1 MTILASGWNHK
12 LITRQNGNNCLNCQ
26 LNLINGQFCESMGTS
41 RLRRFLLIPLLCTA
55 TIAMSQ
61 NLSGQWSG
69 SFATANDPFGGK
81 TEYVMELEVKG
92 DRVDGFSYTYFM
104 ISGKRHYVICRL
116 EGSFDKGSKSMIVTE
131 TEKVKSNTPPDFKD
145 LFQTHRLTYL
155 RQEDR
160 EVLEGKWRPASEKE
174 PPQNGVTSLERR
186 SLAKLKT
193 SSPTPDITKRTP
205 LGTAPGTTDRSAAIA
220 KRTPLGTAPGTT
232 DRPIAA
238 NRPAPTRPQSSSAT
252 PPSKPQSQPS
262 TIVSPRIQPPTAGT
276 RERPVDPPA
285 TNTIARTDPAKT
297 PAPAIASTTN
307 PPASAPDNNS
317 GRIEQR
323 TKRYIEVIELDVPQ
337 FKVELYDNGQVDG
350 DTVSLFFK
358 NRLMVAQKRL
368 STTPISLD
376 LVIDRSRPDN
386 ELVMYAENLGSI
398 PPNTALMVVTTKDK
412 RYEVNITSTEDVNG
426 AVRFR
431 LKQ

>member
-1 MTILASGWNHK
+1 
-12 LITRQNGNNCLNCQ
+12 
-26 LNLINGQFCESMGTS
+26 MGTS
-41 RLRRFLLIPLLCTA
+41 RLRRFLLIPLVFYG
-55 TIAMSQ
+55 TISMGQ

-104 ISGKRHYVICRL
+104 ITGKRHYVICRL

-186 SLAKLKT
+186 SLARLKT
-193 SSPTPDITKRTP
+193 SSPAPDITKRTP
-205 LGTAPGTTDRSAAIA
+205 LGTAPATPDRSTAIA
-220 KRTPLGTAPGTT
+220 KRTPLGTAPGTA

-238 NRPAPTRPQSSSAT
+238 NRPGPTRPQSSPAT
-252 PPSKPQSQPS
+252 SPSKPQSQPS
-262 TIVSPRIQPPTAGT
+262 TTVSPRIQPPTAGT
-276 RERPVDPPA
+276 RERPADPPA
-285 TNTIARTDPAKT
+285 ANTIARTDPPKT

-350 DTVSLFFK
+350 DTVSLFFN

-398 PPNTALMVVTTKDK
+398 PPNTALMVVTANDK

>member
-1 MTILASGWNHK
+1 
-12 LITRQNGNNCLNCQ
+12 
-26 LNLINGQFCESMGTS
+26 MGTS
-41 RLRRFLLIPLLCTA
+41 LIRQFSLILLVCTSSA
-55 TIAMSQ
+55 AFSQ
-61 NLSGQWSG
+61 NLSGQWTG

-81 TEYVMELEVKG
+81 TEYVMELDVKG

-116 EGSFDKGSKSMIVTE
+116 EGSYDKGSKSVIVTE
-131 TEKVKSNTPPDFKD
+131 IEKVKSNTPPDFKD

-155 RQEDR
+155 RQSDR

-193 SSPTPDITKRTP
+193 SSPSPDITRRTP
-205 LGTAPGTTDRSAAIA
+205 LGTAPAAPDKSVALNKTT
-220 KRTPLGTAPGTT
+220 
-232 DRPIAA
+232 
-238 NRPAPTRPQSSSAT
+238 
-252 PPSKPQSQPS
+252 PSKPQQTPAGKPVTPQTQPS
-262 TIVSPRIQPPTAGT
+262 ALAATPRIQPPTAGT
-276 RERPVDPPA
+276 RERPADPAPSNPIARAETGKSPTPPA
-285 TNTIARTDPAKT
+285 VSST
-297 PAPAIASTTN
+297 APT
-307 PPASAPDNNS
+307 ASAPDNNND
-317 GRIEQR
+317 RIEQR

-350 DTVSLFFK
+350 DTVSLFFN

-376 LVIDRSRPDN
+376 LVLDRNKPDN

-398 PPNTALMVVTTKDK
+398 PPNTALMVVTARDK

-431 LKQ
+431 LKQQPTP

>member
-1 MTILASGWNHK
+1 
-12 LITRQNGNNCLNCQ
+12 
-26 LNLINGQFCESMGTS
+26 MGTS
-41 RLRRFLLIPLLCTA
+41 LIRQFSLILLVCTSSA
-55 TIAMSQ
+55 AFSQ
-61 NLSGQWSG
+61 NLSGQWTG

-81 TEYVMELEVKG
+81 TEYVMELDVKG

-116 EGSFDKGSKSMIVTE
+116 EGSYDKGSKSVIVTE
-131 TEKVKSNTPPDFKD
+131 IEKVKSNTPPDFKD

-155 RQEDR
+155 RQSDR

-174 PPQNGVTSLERR
+174 PPQNGITSLERR

-193 SSPTPDITKRTP
+193 SSPSPDITKRTP
-205 LGTAPGTTDRSAAIA
+205 LGTAP
-220 KRTPLGTAPGTT
+220 
-232 DRPIAA
+232 
-238 NRPAPTRPQSSSAT
+238 AT
-252 PPSKPQSQPS
+252 SDKTVASNKVTPSKPLQTPAGKPVTPQTQPS
-262 TIVSPRIQPPTAGT
+262 ALAATPRIQPPTAGT
-276 RERPVDPPA
+276 RERPADPAP
-285 TNTIARTDPAKT
+285 TNPIARAESGKSQT
-297 PAPAIASTTN
+297 PPVVSSTAPT
-307 PPASAPDNNS
+307 ASAPDNNS
-317 GRIEQR
+317 DRVEQR

-350 DTVSLFFK
+350 DTVSLFFNNK
-358 NRLMVAQKRL
+358 LMVAQKRL

-376 LVIDRSRPDN
+376 LVLDRNKPDN

-398 PPNTALMVVTTKDK
+398 PPNTALMVVTARDK

-431 LKQ
+431 LKQEPKP

>member
-1 MTILASGWNHK
+1 MGK
-12 LITRQNGNNCLNCQ
+12 LLFRQ
-26 LNLINGQFCESMGTS
+26 
-41 RLRRFLLIPLLCTA
+41 FLLIQLVLSNYHTF
-55 TIAMSQ
+55 SQ

-81 TEYVMELEVKG
+81 TEYVMELDIKG
-92 DRVDGFSYTYFM
+92 DRIDGYSYTYFM

-116 EGSFDKGSKSMIVTE
+116 EGSYDKGSKSVIVTE
-131 TEKVKSNTPPDFKD
+131 MEKVKSNTPPDFKD

-155 RQEDR
+155 RQSDR

-174 PPQNGVTSLERR
+174 PPQNGITSLERR
-186 SLAKLKT
+186 SLAKIKT
-193 SSPTPDITKRTP
+193 SSPAPDITKRTP
-205 LGTAPGTTDRSAAIA
+205 LGTAPGQPEKSV
-220 KRTPLGTAPGTT
+220 
-232 DRPIAA
+232 AA
-238 NRPAPTRPQSSSAT
+238 NKPAPVKPVQTPALKPARPQT
-252 PPSKPQSQPS
+252 QPPVVS
-262 TIVSPRIQPPTAGT
+262 TPRIQPPTAGT
-276 RERPVDPPA
+276 RERPADPPQS
-285 TNTIARTDPAKT
+285 TPIARNDPAKPT
-297 PAPAIASTTN
+297 PPTLSPTTSTGS
-307 PPASAPDNNS
+307 SAVENNT

-337 FKVELYDNGQVDG
+337 FRVELYDNGQVDG
-350 DTVSLFFK
+350 DTVSLFFN

-376 LVIDRSRPDN
+376 LVIDRSKPDN

-398 PPNTALMVVTTKDK
+398 PPNTALMVVTARDK

-431 LKQ
+431 LKQSPNP

>member
-1 MTILASGWNHK
+1 
-12 LITRQNGNNCLNCQ
+12 
-26 LNLINGQFCESMGTS
+26 MGTALF
-41 RLRRFLLIPLLCTA
+41 RQFLLILLA
-55 TIAMSQ
+55 FSSYNALSQ

-81 TEYVMELEVKG
+81 TEYVMELDIKG
-92 DRVDGFSYTYFM
+92 DRVDGYSYTYFM
-104 ISGKRHYVICRL
+104 ITGKRHYVICRL
-116 EGSFDKGSKSMIVTE
+116 EGIYDKGSKSVIVTE

-155 RQEDR
+155 RQSDR

-174 PPQNGVTSLERR
+174 PPQNGITSLERR
-186 SLAKLKT
+186 SLAKIKT
-193 SSPTPDITKRTP
+193 ASPAPDITKRTP
-205 LGTAPGTTDRSAAIA
+205 LGTAPGTKDRSVAVN
-220 KRTPLGTAPGTT
+220 K
-232 DRPIAA
+232 
-238 NRPAPTRPQSSSAT
+238 PAPAKPVET
-252 PPSKPQSQPS
+252 PILKPNRPQSQPS
-262 TIVSPRIQPPTAGT
+262 IAATPRIQPPTAGT
-276 RERPVDPPA
+276 RERPAEQPQ
-285 TNTIARTDPAKT
+285 NSTIARNEQGKPV
-297 PAPAIASTTN
+297 APSLSSSV
-307 PPASAPDNNS
+307 PPITSATDNNT

-350 DTVSLFFK
+350 DTVSLFFNNK
-358 NRLMVAQKRL
+358 LMVAQKRL

-376 LVIDRSRPDN
+376 LVLDRSKPDN

-398 PPNTALMVVTTKDK
+398 PPNTALMVVTARDK

-431 LKQ
+431 LKQDPRP

>member
-1 MTILASGWNHK
+1 MACSALAARG
-12 LITRQNGNNCLNCQ
+12 
-26 LNLINGQFCESMGTS
+26 
-41 RLRRFLLIPLLCTA
+41 
-55 TIAMSQ
+55 Q

-116 EGSFDKGSKSMIVTE
+116 EGSYDKGSKSVIVTE
-131 TEKVKSNTPPDFKD
+131 IEKVKSNTPPDFKD

-155 RQEDR
+155 RQTDR

-174 PPQNGVTSLERR
+174 PPQNGITSLERR

-193 SSPTPDITKRTP
+193 SAPTPDITKRTP
-205 LGTAPGTTDRSAAIA
+205 LGTAPDNNNPR
-220 KRTPLGTAPGTT
+220 RNPLGTAPASAEKT
-232 DRPIAA
+232 IAA
-238 NRPAPTRPQSSSAT
+238 NRT
-252 PPSKPQSQPS
+252 PPSNPQPQQTQVTKPPKPQSQPPVVV
-262 TIVSPRIQPPTAGT
+262 TPRIQPPTAGT
-276 RERPVDPPA
+276 RERPVEPTSTVIAKTDQGKPTPQPPSSA
-285 TNTIARTDPAKT
+285 TIA
-297 PAPAIASTTN
+297 APVIA
-307 PPASAPDNNS
+307 DNNT
-317 GRIEQR
+317 GKIEQR

-337 FKVELYDNGQVDG
+337 FRVELYDNGQVDG
-350 DTVSLFFK
+350 DTVSLFFN

-368 STTPISLD
+368 STTPIALD
-376 LVIDRSRPDN
+376 LVLDKNRPDN

-398 PPNTALMVVTTKDK
+398 PPNTALMVVTVRDK

-431 LKQ
+431 LKQDPIP

>member
-1 MTILASGWNHK
+1 
-12 LITRQNGNNCLNCQ
+12 
-26 LNLINGQFCESMGTS
+26 MGTS
-41 RLRRFLLIPLLCTA
+41 LIRQFSLILLVCTSSA
-55 TIAMSQ
+55 AFSQ
-61 NLSGQWSG
+61 NLSGQWTG

-81 TEYVMELEVKG
+81 TEYVMELDVKG

-116 EGSFDKGSKSMIVTE
+116 EGSFDKGSKSVIVTE
-131 TEKVKSNTPPDFKD
+131 IEKVKSNTPPDFKD

-155 RQEDR
+155 RQSDR

-174 PPQNGVTSLERR
+174 PPQNGITSLERR

-193 SSPTPDITKRTP
+193 SSPSPDITKRTP
-205 LGTAPGTTDRSAAIA
+205 LGTAP
-220 KRTPLGTAPGTT
+220 
-232 DRPIAA
+232 
-238 NRPAPTRPQSSSAT
+238 AT
-252 PPSKPQSQPS
+252 SDKTVASNKVTPSKSLQTPAGKPVTPQTQPS
-262 TIVSPRIQPPTAGT
+262 ALAATPRIQPPTAGT
-276 RERPVDPPA
+276 RERPADPAP
-285 TNTIARTDPAKT
+285 TNPIARAETGKSQT
-297 PAPAIASTTN
+297 PPVVSSAAPT
-307 PPASAPDNNS
+307 ASAPDNNS
-317 GRIEQR
+317 DRIEQR

-350 DTVSLFFK
+350 DTVSLFFNNK
-358 NRLMVAQKRL
+358 LMVAQKRL

-376 LVIDRSRPDN
+376 LVLDRNKPDN

-398 PPNTALMVVTTKDK
+398 PPNTALMVVTARDK

-431 LKQ
+431 LKQVPKP

>member
-1 MTILASGWNHK
+1 
-12 LITRQNGNNCLNCQ
+12 
-26 LNLINGQFCESMGTS
+26 MGTS
-41 RLRRFLLIPLLCTA
+41 LIRQFALILLVCTSSVA
-55 TIAMSQ
+55 FSQ

-81 TEYVMELEVKG
+81 TEYVMELDVKG
-92 DRVDGFSYTYFM
+92 DRVDGYSYTYFM

-116 EGSFDKGSKSMIVTE
+116 EGNYDKGSKSVIVTE
-131 TEKVKSNTPPDFKD
+131 MEKVKSNTPPDFKD

-155 RQEDR
+155 RQSDR

-193 SSPTPDITKRTP
+193 SSPSTDITKRTTP
-205 LGTAPGTTDRSAAIA
+205 LGTAPAKPDRSIAIT
-220 KRTPLGTAPGTT
+220 KTSPPKPLQTP
-232 DRPIAA
+232 A
-238 NRPAPTRPQSSSAT
+238 NKPV
-252 PPSKPQSQPS
+252 KPQTQPS
-262 TIVSPRIQPPTAGT
+262 TQTITPRIQPPTAGT
-276 RERPVDPPA
+276 RERPADPTPA
-285 TNTIARTDPAKT
+285 SPIAKT
-297 PAPAIASTTN
+297 EPGKATPPSVSTTT
-307 PPASAPDNNS
+307 APIKPTTEVNS
-317 GRIEQR
+317 DRIEQR

-350 DTVSLFFK
+350 DTVSLFFNNK
-358 NRLMVAQKRL
+358 LMVAQKRL

-376 LVIDRSRPDN
+376 LVLDRNKPDN

-398 PPNTALMVVTTKDK
+398 PPNTALMVVTARDK

-431 LKQ
+431 LKQQPTP

>member
-1 MTILASGWNHK
+1 
-12 LITRQNGNNCLNCQ
+12 
-26 LNLINGQFCESMGTS
+26 MGT
-41 RLRRFLLIPLLCTA
+41 FLLRQFSLVLLVCTCSA
-55 TIAMSQ
+55 AFSQ
-61 NLSGQWSG
+61 HLSGQWTG

-81 TEYVMELEVKG
+81 TEYVMELDVKG
-92 DRVDGFSYTYFM
+92 DRVDGYSYTYFM

-116 EGSFDKGSKSMIVTE
+116 EGSYDKGSKSVIVTE
-131 TEKVKSNTPPDFKD
+131 IEKVKSNTPPDFKD

-155 RQEDR
+155 RQSDR

-193 SSPTPDITKRTP
+193 SSPSPDITKRTP
-205 LGTAPGTTDRSAAIA
+205 LGTAP
-220 KRTPLGTAPGTT
+220 
-232 DRPIAA
+232 
-238 NRPAPTRPQSSSAT
+238 AT
-252 PPSKPQSQPS
+252 PDKTLAINRTTPPKPQQSQTGKPVKPQTQPS
-262 TIVSPRIQPPTAGT
+262 TLAATPRIQPPTPGT
-276 RERPVDPPA
+276 RERPA
-285 TNTIARTDPAKT
+285 DPAPSNPIVKAEPGKAPT
-297 PAPAIASTTN
+297 PPVVSSTAPIS
-307 PPASAPDNNS
+307 SAPDNK
-317 GRIEQR
+317 GDRIEQR

-350 DTVSLFFK
+350 DTISLFFNNK
-358 NRLMVAQKRL
+358 LMVAQKRL

-376 LVIDRSRPDN
+376 LVLDRNKPDN

-398 PPNTALMVVTTKDK
+398 PPNTALMVVTARDK

-431 LKQ
+431 LKQQPHP

>member
-1 MTILASGWNHK
+1 MACSALAARG
-12 LITRQNGNNCLNCQ
+12 
-26 LNLINGQFCESMGTS
+26 
-41 RLRRFLLIPLLCTA
+41 
-55 TIAMSQ
+55 Q

-116 EGSFDKGSKSMIVTE
+116 EGSYDKGSKSVIVTE
-131 TEKVKSNTPPDFKD
+131 IEKVKSNTPPDFKD

-155 RQEDR
+155 RQTDR

-174 PPQNGVTSLERR
+174 PPQNGITSLERR

-193 SSPTPDITKRTP
+193 SAPTPDITKRTP
-205 LGTAPGTTDRSAAIA
+205 LGTAPDNNNSR
-220 KRTPLGTAPGTT
+220 RNPLGTAPTSAEKT
-232 DRPIAA
+232 IAA
-238 NRPAPTRPQSSSAT
+238 NRT
-252 PPSKPQSQPS
+252 PPSNPQPQQTQVIKPPKPQNQPPVVA
-262 TIVSPRIQPPTAGT
+262 TPRIQPPTAGT
-276 RERPVDPPA
+276 RERPIEPTSTV
-285 TNTIARTDPAKT
+285 IAKTDPGKPT
-297 PAPAIASTTN
+297 PLPPSTTT
-307 PPASAPDNNS
+307 SAAPVITDNNT

-337 FKVELYDNGQVDG
+337 FRVELYDNGQVDG
-350 DTVSLFFK
+350 DTVSLFFN

-368 STTPISLD
+368 STTPIALD
-376 LVIDRSRPDN
+376 LVLDKNRPDN

-398 PPNTALMVVTTKDK
+398 PPNTALMVVTVRDK

-431 LKQ
+431 LKQDPAP

>member
-1 MTILASGWNHK
+1 
-12 LITRQNGNNCLNCQ
+12 
-26 LNLINGQFCESMGTS
+26 MGTS
-41 RLRRFLLIPLLCTA
+41 LLKKFLLIQL
-55 TIAMSQ
+55 IFSSVNGFSQ

-81 TEYVMELEVKG
+81 TEYVMELDIKG

-116 EGSFDKGSKSMIVTE
+116 EGSYDKGSKSVIVTE
-131 TEKVKSNTPPDFKD
+131 TEKVKSNTPADFKD

-155 RQEDR
+155 RQSDR

-186 SLAKLKT
+186 SLAKIKT
-193 SSPTPDITKRTP
+193 SSPAPDITKRTP
-205 LGTAPGTTDRSAAIA
+205 LGTAPVQPEKSVAVNKDGAL
-220 KRTPLGTAPGTT
+220 KPQQTPAQKTLKPQTQPT
-232 DRPIAA
+232 IAA
-238 NRPAPTRPQSSSAT
+238 T
-252 PPSKPQSQPS
+252 
-262 TIVSPRIQPPTAGT
+262 PRIQPPTAGT
-276 RERPVDPPA
+276 REKPLDPP
-285 TNTIARTDPAKT
+285 TTSTIIKNDPGHK
-297 PAPAIASTTN
+297 AST
-307 PPASAPDNNS
+307 PPVAAVISPVTSVPENN

-350 DTVSLFFK
+350 DTVSLFFNNK
-358 NRLMVAQKRL
+358 LMVAQKRL

-376 LVIDRSRPDN
+376 LVIDRSKTDN

-398 PPNTALMVVTTKDK
+398 PPNTALMVVTARDK

-431 LKQ
+431 LKQQPNP

>member
-1 MTILASGWNHK
+1 
-12 LITRQNGNNCLNCQ
+12 
-26 LNLINGQFCESMGTS
+26 MGTS
-41 RLRRFLLIPLLCTA
+41 LIRQFSLILLVCTSSA
-55 TIAMSQ
+55 AFSQ
-61 NLSGQWSG
+61 NLSGQWTG

-81 TEYVMELEVKG
+81 TEYVMELDVKG

-116 EGSFDKGSKSMIVTE
+116 EGSFDKGSKSVIVTE
-131 TEKVKSNTPPDFKD
+131 IEKVKSNTPPDFKD

-155 RQEDR
+155 RQSDR

-174 PPQNGVTSLERR
+174 PPQNGITSLERR

-193 SSPTPDITKRTP
+193 SSPSPDITRRTP
-205 LGTAPGTTDRSAAIA
+205 LGTAP
-220 KRTPLGTAPGTT
+220 
-232 DRPIAA
+232 
-238 NRPAPTRPQSSSAT
+238 AT
-252 PPSKPQSQPS
+252 SDKTVASNKVTPSKPLQTPAGKPVTPQTQPS
-262 TIVSPRIQPPTAGT
+262 ALAATPRIQPPTAGT
-276 RERPVDPPA
+276 RERPADPAP
-285 TNTIARTDPAKT
+285 TNPIARAETGKSQT
-297 PAPAIASTTN
+297 PPVVSSAAPT
-307 PPASAPDNNS
+307 ASAPDNNS
-317 GRIEQR
+317 DRIEQR

-350 DTVSLFFK
+350 DTVSLFFNNK
-358 NRLMVAQKRL
+358 LMVAQKRL

-376 LVIDRSRPDN
+376 LVLDRNKPDN

-398 PPNTALMVVTTKDK
+398 PPNTALMVVTARDK

-431 LKQ
+431 LKQEPKP

>member
-1 MTILASGWNHK
+1 
-12 LITRQNGNNCLNCQ
+12 
-26 LNLINGQFCESMGTS
+26 MGTS
-41 RLRRFLLIPLLCTA
+41 LIRQFSLILLVCTSSA
-55 TIAMSQ
+55 AFSQ
-61 NLSGQWSG
+61 NLSGQWTG

-81 TEYVMELEVKG
+81 TEYVMELDVKG

-116 EGSFDKGSKSMIVTE
+116 EGSYDKGSKSVIVTE
-131 TEKVKSNTPPDFKD
+131 IEKVKSNTPPDFKD

-155 RQEDR
+155 RQSDR

-193 SSPTPDITKRTP
+193 SSPSPDITRRTP
-205 LGTAPGTTDRSAAIA
+205 LGTAPAAPEKSVA
-220 KRTPLGTAPGTT
+220 LNK
-232 DRPIAA
+232 
-238 NRPAPTRPQSSSAT
+238 T
-252 PPSKPQSQPS
+252 PPSKPQQTPAGKPVTPQTQPS
-262 TIVSPRIQPPTAGT
+262 ALAATPRIQPPTAGT
-276 RERPVDPPA
+276 RERPADPTPSNPIARAETGKSPTPPA
-285 TNTIARTDPAKT
+285 ISSA
-297 PAPAIASTTN
+297 APT
-307 PPASAPDNNS
+307 ASAPDNNND
-317 GRIEQR
+317 RIEQR

-350 DTVSLFFK
+350 DTVSLFFN

-376 LVIDRSRPDN
+376 LVLDRNKPDN

-398 PPNTALMVVTTKDK
+398 PPNTALMVVTARDK

-431 LKQ
+431 LKQQPTP

>member
-1 MTILASGWNHK
+1 
-12 LITRQNGNNCLNCQ
+12 
-26 LNLINGQFCESMGTS
+26 MGTS
-41 RLRRFLLIPLLCTA
+41 LIRRFLLIPLFCTCA
-55 TIAMSQ
+55 VAYSQ

-81 TEYVMELEVKG
+81 TEYVMELDVKG

-116 EGSFDKGSKSMIVTE
+116 EGSYDKGSKSVIVTE

-155 RQEDR
+155 RQSDR

-174 PPQNGVTSLERR
+174 PPQNGLTNLERR

-193 SSPTPDITKRTP
+193 ASPAPDITKRTP
-205 LGTAPGTTDRSAAIA
+205 LGTAPAPSEKSLAIN
-220 KRTPLGTAPGTT
+220 KP
-232 DRPIAA
+232 
-238 NRPAPTRPQSSSAT
+238 N
-252 PPSKPQSQPS
+252 PSKPVQPPAFKPVKPQ
-262 TIVSPRIQPPTAGT
+262 TQPPVLAVTPRIQPPTTGT
-276 RERPVDPPA
+276 RERPADAPPQTIIARSDPGKPA
-285 TNTIARTDPAKT
+285 T
-297 PAPAIASTTN
+297 
-307 PPASAPDNNS
+307 PPVASASVPVATTQEKE
-317 GRIEQR
+317 GGKIEQR

-350 DTVSLFFK
+350 DTVSLFFNNK
-358 NRLMVAQKRL
+358 LMVAQKRL

-376 LVIDRSRPDN
+376 LVLDRNKPDN

-398 PPNTALMVVTTKDK
+398 PPNTALMVVTARDK

>member
-1 MTILASGWNHK
+1 
-12 LITRQNGNNCLNCQ
+12 
-26 LNLINGQFCESMGTS
+26 MGTS
-41 RLRRFLLIPLLCTA
+41 RLRRFLLIPLVLYG
-55 TIAMSQ
+55 TISMGQ

-116 EGSFDKGSKSMIVTE
+116 EGSFDKGSKSVIVTE

-193 SSPTPDITKRTP
+193 SSPAPDITKRTP
-205 LGTAPGTTDRSAAIA
+205 LGTAPGTPDRSNPIA
-220 KRTPLGTAPGTT
+220 KRTPLGTAPGTP
-232 DRPIAA
+232 DRSVAA
-238 NRPAPTRPQSSSAT
+238 KRPAPNRPQSSPTTT
-252 PPSKPQSQPS
+252 PPKPQSQPS
-262 TIVSPRIQPPTAGT
+262 AAVTPRIQPPTAGT
-276 RERPVDPPA
+276 RERPADPPA
-285 TNTIARTDPAKT
+285 NNIVRTEPAKS
-297 PAPAIASTTN
+297 PAPATS
-307 PPASAPDNNS
+307 SATAPTAATPENNT

-350 DTVSLFFK
+350 DTVSLFFN

-398 PPNTALMVVTTKDK
+398 PPNTALMVVTAKDK

>member
-1 MTILASGWNHK
+1 MACSALAARG
-12 LITRQNGNNCLNCQ
+12 
-26 LNLINGQFCESMGTS
+26 
-41 RLRRFLLIPLLCTA
+41 
-55 TIAMSQ
+55 Q

-116 EGSFDKGSKSMIVTE
+116 EGSYDKGSKSVIVTE
-131 TEKVKSNTPPDFKD
+131 IEKVKSNTPPDFKD

-155 RQEDR
+155 RQTDR

-174 PPQNGVTSLERR
+174 PPQNGITSLERR

-193 SSPTPDITKRTP
+193 SAPTPDITKRTP
-205 LGTAPGTTDRSAAIA
+205 LGTAPDNNNPR
-220 KRTPLGTAPGTT
+220 RNPLGTAPASAEKT
-232 DRPIAA
+232 IAA
-238 NRPAPTRPQSSSAT
+238 NRT
-252 PPSKPQSQPS
+252 PPSNPQPQQTQVIKPPKPQSQPPVVV
-262 TIVSPRIQPPTAGT
+262 TPRIQPPTAGT
-276 RERPVDPPA
+276 RERPVEP
-285 TNTIARTDPAKT
+285 TSTVIAKT
-297 PAPAIASTTN
+297 DQGKPTPLPPSSATTAAPVIA
-307 PPASAPDNNS
+307 DNNT
-317 GRIEQR
+317 GKIEQR

-337 FKVELYDNGQVDG
+337 FRVELYDNGQVDG
-350 DTVSLFFK
+350 DTVSLFFN

-368 STTPISLD
+368 STTPIALD
-376 LVIDRSRPDN
+376 LVLDKNRPDN

-398 PPNTALMVVTTKDK
+398 PPNTALMVVTVRDK

-431 LKQ
+431 LKQDPIP